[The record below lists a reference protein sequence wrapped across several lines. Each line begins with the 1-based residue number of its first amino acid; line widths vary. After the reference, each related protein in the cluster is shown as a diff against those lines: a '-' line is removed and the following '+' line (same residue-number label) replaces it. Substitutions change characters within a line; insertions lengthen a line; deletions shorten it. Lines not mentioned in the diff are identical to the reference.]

1 MKTATLALT
10 LVLSAVQTVG
20 WVECCCI
27 LICKHRN
34 DPCADCKEKQE
45 APKHE
50 ADCCAK
56 KEAPAAPVHQHEK
69 RCSHVEPSSEIALQ
83 DAPPAPVLFD
93 LVLDLP
99 LVPQLI
105 EPSSAGLADG
115 PSRDSRGSPPPL
127 LHLLYS
133 ALLI

>member
-1 MKTATLALT
+1 MRTATLALT

-20 WVECCCI
+20 WAECCCI

-45 APKHE
+45 VPTHQ

-56 KEAPAAPVHQHEK
+56 KEAPVAPVHQHAK
-69 RCSHVEPSSEIALQ
+69 RCSHVEPSSEIVVQ
-83 DAPPAPVLFD
+83 DAPPPPVFFD

-99 LVPQLI
+99 LLPQLP
-105 EPSSAGLADG
+105 EAATAHDADS
-115 PSRDSRGSPPPL
+115 PFSDSRGSPPPL
-127 LHLLYS
+127 HLLYS
-133 ALLI
+133 VLLI

>member
-34 DPCADCKEKQE
+34 DPCADCKEK

-50 ADCCAK
+50 AACCAK
-56 KEAPAAPVHQHEK
+56 KKAPAPHVHKHEK
-69 RCSHVEPSSEIALQ
+69 RCSHVEPSSEIVVQ
-83 DAPPAPVLFD
+83 DAPPAPVVFD

-99 LVPQLI
+99 LVPFLI
-105 EPSSAGLADG
+105 EPPIAHPADS
-115 PSRDSRGSPPPL
+115 PFCDSRGSPPPL
-127 LHLLYS
+127 HLLYS
-133 ALLI
+133 VLLI

>member
-1 MKTATLALT
+1 MRTATLALT
-10 LVLSAVQTVG
+10 LLLSTVQTVG

-34 DPCADCKEKQE
+34 DPCADCKKKQDV
-45 APKHE
+45 PKHE

-83 DAPPAPVLFD
+83 DAPPPPVLFD

-99 LVPQLI
+99 LVPSVS
-105 EPSSAGLADG
+105 EPPAAHRTDS
-115 PSRDSRGSPPPL
+115 PFCDSRGSPPPL
-127 LHLLYS
+127 HLLYS
-133 ALLI
+133 VLLI

>member
-45 APKHE
+45 IPQHE

-56 KEAPAAPVHQHEK
+56 KKAPVAPVHQHEK
-69 RCSHVEPSSEIALQ
+69 RCSHVEPSSEIVVR
-83 DAPPAPVLFD
+83 DAPPPPVEFD

-99 LVPQLI
+99 LVPFLV
-105 EPSSAGLADG
+105 EPPVAHPADG
-115 PSRDSRGSPPPL
+115 PYSDSRGSPPPL
-127 LHLLYS
+127 HLLYS
-133 ALLI
+133 VLLI